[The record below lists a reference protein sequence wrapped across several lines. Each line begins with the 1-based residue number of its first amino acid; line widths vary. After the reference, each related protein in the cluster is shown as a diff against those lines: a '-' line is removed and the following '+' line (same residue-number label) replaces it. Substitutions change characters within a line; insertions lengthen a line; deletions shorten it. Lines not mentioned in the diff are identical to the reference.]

1 MNFSNIKKR
10 IIPSILV
17 NNYHVVKSKC
27 FEDHR
32 IFGNLIQTVELFYM
46 RQVDELIILDIDS
59 SKKKNPLDNRIL
71 NLMTS
76 KSLLPITY
84 GGGIKTLKDI
94 EKCLKTGCE
103 KIILSSVLIENIEFL
118 REAVKNFGSQSII
131 VNIDIIKKV
140 DNYEIFNHV
149 NSQLNQISLDL
160 FIEKCHEYNCGEIVL
175 NSVQNDG
182 IMEGY
187 DLEMLDYL
195 RPKIKKPLI
204 ISGGCGSPKHMK
216 DAINKGVDA
225 CMAGSIFFFT
235 KYSYID
241 IKRFLDKNKIKIRL

>member
-1 MNFSNIKKR
+1 
-10 IIPSILV
+10 
-17 NNYHVVKSKC
+17 
-27 FEDHR
+27 
-32 IFGNLIQTVELFYM
+32 
-46 RQVDELIILDIDS
+46 LDD
-59 SKKKNPLDNRIL
+59 RIL

-76 KSLLPITY
+76 KNLLPITY

-103 KIILSSVLIENIEFL
+103 KIILSSILIEDIKFL
-118 REAVKNFGSQSII
+118 SEAVKNFGSQSII
-131 VNIDIIKKV
+131 VNIDIKKKA
-140 DNYEIFNHV
+140 NKYEIFNHV

-204 ISGGCGSPKHMK
+204 VSGGCGSPSHMK
-216 DAINKGVDA
+216 DAIDKGVDA

-235 KYSYID
+235 RYSYID
-241 IKRFLDKNKIKIRL
+241 IKKFLAEKQIKIRV